1 MTEYGQSRRL
11 DVVLFGATGFTG
23 RLVADYLAQ
32 RAPTLRWAIAGR
44 SREKL
49 QQVKSDLAGRYP
61 ALAALE
67 VLVADAADPD
77 ALAVVAKDARVVC
90 TTVGPYAVHGRELA
104 AACAE
109 QGTDYCDLAG
119 EVNFIR
125 ESIDRNHAR
134 AGETRA
140 RIVHCCGFDSIPSDL
155 GVHLLAGHFDQ
166 QGRKLQRASFFV
178 GPMKGGVS
186 GGTIASMLAM
196 LERASRD
203 PQQRRLIGDPY
214 ALIPDRDKDRGPD
227 HGDQMIPKFEPLVGA
242 WTGPFVMAAIN
253 TRVVRRT
260 NAITGYRYGKD
271 FRYREAMVFGKGAK
285 GAASAAAFSAG
296 VAAFV
301 TLGST
306 GPGRSILKP
315 LLPAPGQGP
324 GKAQRDAGFFRVR
337 IVGEGDGKGPLRA
350 VARVEGTSDPGY
362 GETAKM
368 LGESALCLALD
379 RDQLEPRHGVLTP
392 ASAMG
397 NRLIERLRAA
407 GMTFAIEGDPLR
419 PPSPEG
425 RPSPA

>member
-1 MTEYGQSRRL
+1 MPASSRPRKF

-32 RAPTLRWAIAGR
+32 STPTLRWAIAGR
-44 SREKL
+44 SPDKL
-49 QQVKSDLAGRYP
+49 GQVKSDLAGRHP
-61 ALAALE
+61 ALAGLPI
-67 VLVADAADPD
+67 LLADASDPA
-77 ALAVVAKDARVVC
+77 ALAAVAKDARVVC

-104 AACAE
+104 AACGE

-119 EVNFIR
+119 EVSFIR

-134 AGETRA
+134 AEQTGA

-155 GVHLLAGHFDQ
+155 GVHVLAEHFKQ
-166 QGRKLQRASFFV
+166 QGRRLNKASSFV
-178 GPMKGGVS
+178 GPMKGGIS

-196 LERASRD
+196 LELAGRD
-203 PQQRRLIGDPY
+203 RQQRRLMGDPY
-214 ALIPDRDKDRGPD
+214 ALIPDRDKDRGSD
-227 HGDQMIPKFEPLVGA
+227 RGDQMSPKFEPLIGA

-260 NAITGYRYGKD
+260 NAIAGYPYGKD

-301 TLGST
+301 TLGAT

-324 GKAQRDAGFFRVR
+324 SKAQRDAGFFRIR
-337 IVGEGDGKGPLRA
+337 IVGESDGNREGPQKA
-350 VARVEGTSDPGY
+350 VARVEGKSDPGY

-407 GMTFAIEGDPLR
+407 GMTFAIEG
-419 PPSPEG
+419 
-425 RPSPA
+425 A

>member
-1 MTEYGQSRRL
+1 MIQKRAQGATGPRNL

-32 RAPTLRWAIAGR
+32 GAPELRWAIAGR
-44 SREKL
+44 SRDKL
-49 QQVKSDLAGRYP
+49 AQVKTDLAGRNP
-61 ALAALE
+61 ALADLPI
-67 VLVADAADPD
+67 VVADAADPA
-77 ALAVVAKDARVVC
+77 ALAAVAKDTRVVC

-109 QGTDYCDLAG
+109 QGADYCDLAG
-119 EVNFIR
+119 EVSFIR
-125 ESIDRNHAR
+125 ESIDRNHVR
-134 AGETRA
+134 AEQTGA

-155 GVHLLAGHFDQ
+155 GVHLLAGHFKQ
-166 QGRKLQRASFFV
+166 QGRRLTKASSFV
-178 GPMKGGVS
+178 GPMKGGIS

-196 LERASRD
+196 LELAGRD
-203 PQQRRLIGDPY
+203 RQQGRLMGDPY
-214 ALIPDRDKDRGPD
+214 ALIPDRNKDRGSD
-227 HGDQMIPKFEPLVGA
+227 RGDQMAPKLEPLIEA

-260 NAITGYRYGKD
+260 NAIAGYPYGKD

-285 GAASAAAFSAG
+285 GAASAAAFSAA

-306 GPGRSILKP
+306 RPGRSMLKP

-324 GKAQRDAGFFRVR
+324 NKAQRDAGFFRIR
-337 IVGEGDGKGPLRA
+337 IVGESDGNGEGPLEA
-350 VARVEGTSDPGY
+350 VARVEGKSDPGY

-407 GMTFAIEGDPLR
+407 GMTFAIE
-419 PPSPEG
+419 
-425 RPSPA
+425 

>member
-32 RAPTLRWAIAGR
+32 SAPTLRWAVAGR

-67 VLVADAADPD
+67 VLVADAADAG

-119 EVNFIR
+119 EVTFIR
-125 ESIDRNHAR
+125 DSIDRNHAR
-134 AGETRA
+134 SEQTGA

-155 GVHLLAGHFDQ
+155 GVHLLGEHFRQ
-166 QGRKLQRASFFV
+166 QGQKLKKASLFV
-178 GPMKGGVS
+178 GPMKGGLS

-196 LERASRD
+196 LEQAGRD
-203 PQQRRLIGDPY
+203 PQQRRLMGDPY
-214 ALIPDRDKDRGPD
+214 ALIPDREKDRGPD
-227 HGDQMIPKFEPLVGA
+227 RGDQMAPKFEPLIGA

-260 NAITGYRYGKD
+260 NAISGYPYGRD
-271 FRYREAMVFGKGAK
+271 FRYRESMVFGKGAK
-285 GAASAAAFSAG
+285 GAASAGAFVAG
-296 VAAFV
+296 LAAFV
-301 TLGST
+301 MLAST
-306 GPGRSILKP
+306 SPGRSVLKP
-315 LLPAPGQGP
+315 LLPGPGQGP
-324 GKAQRDAGFFRVR
+324 SKAQRAAGFFRVR
-337 IVGEGDGKGPLRA
+337 IVG
-350 VARVEGTSDPGY
+350 
-362 GETAKM
+362 
-368 LGESALCLALD
+368 
-379 RDQLEPRHGVLTP
+379 
-392 ASAMG
+392 
-397 NRLIERLRAA
+397 
-407 GMTFAIEGDPLR
+407 
-419 PPSPEG
+419 
-425 RPSPA
+425 

>member
-1 MTEYGQSRRL
+1 MPASAPPRKL

-32 RAPTLRWAIAGR
+32 RMPTLRWAIAGR
-44 SREKL
+44 SRDKL
-49 QQVKSDLAGRYP
+49 AQVKAGLAGRSP
-61 ALAALE
+61 ALEILI
-67 VLVADAADPD
+67 ADAADPA
-77 ALAVVAKDARVVC
+77 ALAAVAKDARVVC

-134 AGETRA
+134 AEQTGA

-155 GVHLLAGHFDQ
+155 GVHLLGEHFNQ
-166 QGRKLQRASFFV
+166 QGQKLKKASLFV

-196 LERASRD
+196 LERAGRD
-203 PQQRRLIGDPY
+203 RQQRRLMGDPY

-227 HGDQMIPKFEPLVGA
+227 HGDQMTPKFEPLIGA

-260 NAITGYRYGKD
+260 NAITGYPYGKD
-271 FRYREAMVFGKGAK
+271 FRYREAMVFGKGAR
-285 GAASAAAFSAG
+285 GAASAAAFTAG
-296 VAAFV
+296 LAAFV

-306 GPGRSILKP
+306 GPGRSLLKP

-324 GKAQRDAGFFRVR
+324 SKAQRDAGFFRIR
-337 IVGEGDGKGPLRA
+337 IVGESDGNRPLKA
-350 VARVEGTSDPGY
+350 VARVEGKSDPGY

-379 RDQLEPRHGVLTP
+379 RDQLEPRYGVLTP

-397 NRLIERLRAA
+397 NRLTERLRAA
-407 GMTFAIEGDPLR
+407 GMTFAIEG
-419 PPSPEG
+419 
-425 RPSPA
+425 A

>member
-1 MTEYGQSRRL
+1 VSAPRKL

-32 RAPTLRWAIAGR
+32 TAPTLRWAIAGR
-44 SREKL
+44 NRDKL
-49 QQVKSDLAGRYP
+49 AQVKSELAGRHP
-61 ALAALE
+61 GVE
-67 VLVADAADPD
+67 ILVADAADAA
-77 ALAVVAKDARVVC
+77 ALSSVAKDTRVVC
-90 TTVGPYAVHGRELA
+90 TTVGPYSIHGRALA

-119 EVNFIR
+119 EVSFIR
-125 ESIDRNHAR
+125 DSIDKNHAR
-134 AGETRA
+134 AEQTRA

-155 GVHLLAGHFDQ
+155 GVHLLGEHFKKQGQ
-166 QGRKLQRASFFV
+166 QLKIASFFV
-178 GPMKGGVS
+178 GPMKGGIS

-196 LERASRD
+196 LEEAGRD
-203 PQQRRLIGDPY
+203 PRQRRLMGDPY

-227 HGDQMIPKFEPLVGA
+227 RGDQMAPKFEPLIGA

-260 NAITGYRYGKD
+260 NAITGYPYGKD

-285 GAASAAAFSAG
+285 GAAAAAAFSAG

-301 TLGST
+301 TAGST

-337 IVGEGDGKGPLRA
+337 IVGESEGGGRA
-350 VARVEGTSDPGY
+350 VARVEGKSDPGY

-379 RDQLEPRHGVLTP
+379 RDRLEPRHGVLTP

-407 GMTFAIEGDPLR
+407 GMTFAIEG
-419 PPSPEG
+419 
-425 RPSPA
+425 